1 MPKNK
6 LEDFDF
12 CLRKAIG
19 YQLHQQIKHAG
30 INLSDFA
37 KSIGVRQPDIS
48 KWATLPIKKTITSTD
63 SCAHAPTF
71 LQIIKACT
79 KLEVAILDMLYDAIE
94 ADKHQQIPLLCKEF
108 VKEATNLVSELQL
121 LDKNKSIEK
130 RIESIAKSPT
140 DLSRVI
146 KLERSTYLGFFLHK
160 NKDAESYEV
169 DHFILDSYS
178 ALNSGAVP
186 VLIRTVGRSADIYR
200 GNIVSPIGQPYL
212 YIYMRQD
219 SGKKDRGIMAFH
231 FFEGDIQGQFRCGSG
246 IVLSTE
252 RNLNTIHLQWV
263 VLIRIQVNKKMIG
276 NETIDENYTIEKLRE
291 TQERAEEIN
300 HQDEVFLQ
308 ENRITELDSII
319 RPVLEQALPSP
330 RGHYL
335 ILDELDERQ
344 KVFHDE
350 YYTKR
355 IGDSWFSKNHR

>member
-1 MPKNK
+1 
-6 LEDFDF
+6 
-12 CLRKAIG
+12 
-19 YQLHQQIKHAG
+19 
-30 INLSDFA
+30 
-37 KSIGVRQPDIS
+37 
-48 KWATLPIKKTITSTD
+48 
-63 SCAHAPTF
+63 

-79 KLEVAILDMLYDAIE
+79 KLGVAIPDILYDAIE
-94 ADKHQQIPLLCKEF
+94 TDKNQQISLLCKEYAN
-108 VKEATNLVSELQL
+108 EATNLVSELQL
-121 LDKNKSIEK
+121 LDKDKSIEK

-160 NKDAESYEV
+160 NKNTESYEV

-219 SGKKDRGIMAFH
+219 SGKKDRGIMVFH

-252 RNLNTIHLQWV
+252 RNLNTLHLQWV
-263 VLIRIQVNKKMIG
+263 VLIRIQENMKMIG
-276 NETIDENYTIEKLRE
+276 NETINENFTIEKLRE
-291 TQERAEEIN
+291 TQEKAAEIN

-308 ENRITELDSII
+308 KNRINELDSII

-330 RGHYL
+330 REHYL
-335 ILDELDERQ
+335 ILNELGDRQ

-355 IGDSWFSKNHR
+355 IGDFWFSKS

>member
-186 VLIRTVGRSADIYR
+186 VFIRTVGRSADIYR

-219 SGKKDRGIMAFH
+219 CVTLINSIP
-231 FFEGDIQGQFRCGSG
+231 
-246 IVLSTE
+246 TE
-252 RNLNTIHLQWV
+252 YH
-263 VLIRIQVNKKMIG
+263 
-276 NETIDENYTIEKLRE
+276 
-291 TQERAEEIN
+291 
-300 HQDEVFLQ
+300 
-308 ENRITELDSII
+308 
-319 RPVLEQALPSP
+319 RPCT
-330 RGHYL
+330 Y
-335 ILDELDERQ
+335 
-344 KVFHDE
+344 
-350 YYTKR
+350 
-355 IGDSWFSKNHR
+355 